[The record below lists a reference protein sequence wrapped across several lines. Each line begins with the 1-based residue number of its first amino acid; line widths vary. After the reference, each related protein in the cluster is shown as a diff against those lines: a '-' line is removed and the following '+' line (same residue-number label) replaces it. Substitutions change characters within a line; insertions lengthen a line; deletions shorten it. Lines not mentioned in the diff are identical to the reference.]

1 MIKTIDDFRHKLITK
16 ILFATSQDEVGR
28 YCISSIRELETR
40 QVYHQ
45 FIVRFLEKTITEL
58 ANFSP
63 RDQNSQQWSNIIN
76 AKVFCKRLI
85 EQYSFYHE

>member
-16 ILFATSQDEVGR
+16 ILFATSQDEVER
-28 YCISSIRELETR
+28 YCNFSVRELETR

-85 EQYSFYHE
+85 DQYSFSHE